1 MMFPLLSLIKKK
13 HEGRKKEAIL
23 FLVRRTPGYDDD
35 DVVVVGCMV
44 LPLANKEE
52 NGIQATLNFS
62 VLLF

>member
-35 DVVVVGCMV
+35 VVVVGCMV
-44 LPLANKEE
+44 LPLTNKEE